1 MPSTTTFLIK
11 KSYAVQCRGKK
22 IDLTHSNWLY
32 ETACGNLAA
41 RVAAITVPSA
51 YGSTATSAADVTKL
65 NNLTSHRQ
73 TDMHA
78 RRYNTAIRETWTLP

>member
-51 YGSTATSAADVTKL
+51 SAATSAADVTKL

-73 TDMHA
+73 TDLHA
-78 RRYNTAIRETWTLP
+78 RRYNTAIREIWALP